1 MVFIMTNYHIP
12 PEKIQKMLKEA
23 DSKETLG
30 DDILNIL
37 GGLWLFFMIWLVSI
51 FLHNITIPELL
62 LKIICYSIAIGASIK
77 MLNLIGTLINSSTK
91 Q

>member
-12 PEKIQKMLKEA
+12 PKKTQEMLKEA
-23 DSKETLG
+23 DNRETIC

-37 GGLWLFFMIWLVSI
+37 GGLWLFCII
-51 FLHNITIPELL
+51 FLISVFLRNITISEFL
-62 LKIICYSIAIGASIK
+62 LKIICYSIAIGVSIK
-77 MLNLIGTLINSSTK
+77 MLNLIGKLINSSTK